1 MTTMAVPGPPEQLTD
16 ATAGVGVGPDVR
28 AAEAT
33 AGVDVGPDVWAEE
46 AASVNGLKAGEAWA
60 LGATRV
66 PQAITMRP
74 ADNRDAPRLQPM
86 S

>member
-16 ATAGVGVGPDVR
+16 ATAGVGVDPDVR
-28 AAEAT
+28 AA
-33 AGVDVGPDVWAEE
+33 E

-60 LGATRV
+60 LGATRG

-74 ADNRDAPRLQPM
+74 ADNRDTPRLQPM

>member
-33 AGVDVGPDVWAEE
+33 DVRAAE
-46 AASVNGLKAGEAWA
+46 AASVIGLKAGE
-60 LGATRV
+60 
-66 PQAITMRP
+66 P
-74 ADNRDAPRLQPM
+74 
-86 S
+86 